1 MDPLRILFVASE
13 AEPFVKIGGLGDVA
27 GSLPQ
32 ALLQL
37 RPSQTRNQFIDVR
50 LIIPLHKV
58 IDKHKYSLETVLAF
72 NVAHKN
78 GAVRTQI
85 YSTFVNGVMVYLVSG
100 KPISDL
106 PTVYSATDD
115 ESNGRKYTF
124 FSLAVT
130 EFIKRYDWVPHVIH
144 ANDWHSALIAY
155 LLKTKYHNEKK
166 LNKIPTLLTIHNLP
180 FMGGHISNIMDEYY
194 IPYPEN
200 SALPGWAHDM
210 PLPLGLEMADQIVAV
225 SQGYARE
232 IRTPEYGCGLHDFFN
247 SQSEKISG
255 IINGLDNHLWNPETD
270 SNIVSNFTTQSLKRR
285 EENRHSILHA
295 LNLSLD
301 SDTPLLAMITRMD
314 RQKGIDIGIE
324 ALRQRINLPWSVI
337 ILGTGASDL
346 EEKTRSFEREY
357 PDRVRALIKFNSQL
371 SHQIYAGAD
380 ILLMPS
386 RYEPCGL
393 SQMIAMR
400 YGCIPIASAVGGL
413 KDTIQDV
420 DEHENGTGF
429 LYYPLNADNL
439 ASRLDDT
446 IKLFQDK
453 ERWVQIQKNAMKQS
467 FAWEVSAKAYVKLY
481 TMLKLKTQNPD

>member
-1 MDPLRILFVASE
+1 MMDPLRILFVAAE

-37 RPSQTRNQFIDVR
+37 RPSQTQDQFIDVR

-58 IDKHKYSLETVLAF
+58 IDSHKYSLETVLKF

-78 GAVRTQI
+78 GTFRTQV
-85 YSTFVNGVMVYLVSG
+85 YSTVVNGVTVYLVSG

-106 PTVYSATDD
+106 PAVYSSTDD

-124 FSLAVT
+124 FCLAVT
-130 EFIKRYDWVPHVIH
+130 EFIKRYDWTPHVIH

-155 LLKTKYHNEKK
+155 LLKTKYHNEEK

-180 FMGGHISNIMDEYY
+180 FMGGHISNIMDEYN
-194 IPYPEN
+194 IPHTEN
-200 SALPGWAHDM
+200 SALPEWARDM
-210 PLPLGLEMADQIVAV
+210 PLPLGLEIADQIVAV

-232 IRTPEYGCGLHDFFN
+232 IRTPEYGCGLHDFLN
-247 SQSEKISG
+247 SRSEKISG

-270 SNIVSNFTTQSLKRR
+270 PNIPSNFTTQSLKRR
-285 EENRHSILHA
+285 EENRNSILHD
-295 LNLSLD
+295 LNLSID
-301 SDTPLLAMITRMD
+301 SNTPVLVMVSRMD
-314 RQKGIDIGIE
+314 HQKGIDIGIE
-324 ALRQRINLPWSVI
+324 ALRKKIELPWAVI

-346 EEKTRSFEREY
+346 EEKARSFESEF

-371 SHQIYAGAD
+371 SHRIYAGAD

-400 YGCIPIASAVGGL
+400 YGCIPLASAVGGL
-413 KDTIQDV
+413 KDTIRDV
-420 DEHENGTGF
+420 DEHKNGTGF

-439 ASRLDDT
+439 ASRLDDA
-446 IKLFQDK
+446 IRLFQDK
-453 ERWVQIQKNAMKQS
+453 EQWVQIQKNAMKQS
-467 FAWEVSAKAYVKLY
+467 FSWEVSAKAYVKLY
-481 TMLKLKTQNPD
+481 SMLKGKLSES